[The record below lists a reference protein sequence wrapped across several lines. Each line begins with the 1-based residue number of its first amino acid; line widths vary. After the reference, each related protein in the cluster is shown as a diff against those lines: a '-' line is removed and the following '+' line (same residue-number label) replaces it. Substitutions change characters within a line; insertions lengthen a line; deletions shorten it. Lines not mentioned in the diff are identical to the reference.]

1 MANRNRRS
9 HLRNPVTWT
18 ALWRD
23 SKDMPQQGHVCD
35 VSPAGAFLRPL
46 VGSHIDD
53 LSPGDQLE
61 LAVFPTSNHQ
71 PILVSSE
78 VRWLGHHPEH
88 CWPGLGVAIEPNRA
102 LRAAVPNTR
111 RRR

>member
-9 HLRNPVTWT
+9 HLRNPVTWP

-23 SKDMPQQGHVCD
+23 SRDMPQQGHVCD
-35 VSPAGAFLRPL
+35 VSPGGAFLRPL

-53 LSPGDQLE
+53 LAPGDALE
-61 LAVFPTSNHQ
+61 LAVFPAAGHQ
-71 PILVSSE
+71 ILVAGE

-88 CWPGLGVAIEPNRA
+88 CWAGLGVAISPSRE
-102 LRAAVPNTR
+102 LRAAVPHTR